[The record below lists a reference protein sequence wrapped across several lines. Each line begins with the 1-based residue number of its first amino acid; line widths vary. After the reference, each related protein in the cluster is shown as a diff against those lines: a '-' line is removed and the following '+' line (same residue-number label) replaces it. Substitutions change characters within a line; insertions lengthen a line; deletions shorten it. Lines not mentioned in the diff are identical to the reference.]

1 LWSLGI
7 TALEL
12 AYGYAPYAKYPPMKV
27 LVKTIQED
35 PPGFETYENEGF
47 GDDDEWLNP
56 KIEDWSQSFRDMVS
70 WCLQKDPKK
79 RPSCHELLS
88 HAHFKPLNDKTVCL
102 QYKERLVKEVLDK
115 IPNVGAE
122 DGDVTSKT
130 TNDLDK
136 SDIPVT
142 IVTETDNNDDTRRVG
157 TAWVF
162 PEVSSE
168 KRPSGTTWIFSDG
181 SNVCVSAAEALG
193 EKDDKEDLNAKSD
206 FFDQF
211 EKETQGEHF
220 KHPSRQNST
229 SVIEPVTEKSK
240 DDPDTNEEDDLNA
253 FMDQFEKETGGEDFR
268 KNKL

>member
-1 LWSLGI
+1 
-7 TALEL
+7 
-12 AYGYAPYAKYPPMKV
+12 MKV

-35 PPGFETYENEGF
+35 PPSFETYENEGF
-47 GDDDEWLNP
+47 GDDDDEWLNP
-56 KIEDWSQSFRDMVS
+56 KTEDWTQSFRDMVS

-88 HAHFKPLNDKTVCL
+88 HKHFQPLSDKNVCS
-102 QYKERLVKEVLDK
+102 QFKERLVAEVLDK

-122 DGDVTSKT
+122 DGDATPRT

-142 IVTETDNNDDTRRVG
+142 IVMETGNNDDTQRMG
-157 TAWVF
+157 TAWKF

-193 EKDDKEDLNAKSD
+193 EKEDPHAKSD

-220 KHPSRQNST
+220 KHPSRQNSASISKPT
-229 SVIEPVTEKSK
+229 VEKSK
-240 DDPDTNEEDDLNA
+240 DDPDPDEEDDLNA

-268 KNKL
+268 RNKL

>member
-1 LWSLGI
+1 LGI

-47 GDDDEWLNP
+47 GDDDDWLNP
-56 KIEDWSQSFRDMVS
+56 KTEDWSQSFRDMVT

-88 HAHFKPLNDKTVCL
+88 HQHFQSLSEQRVCL
-102 QYKERLVKEVLDK
+102 QFKQRLVEEVLDK
-115 IPNVGAE
+115 IPYVGTE
-122 DGDVTSKT
+122 DGDAVITPKT

-142 IVTETDNNDDTRRVG
+142 ILTQTGSNDDTRRAG

-162 PEVSSE
+162 PEASSE

-181 SNVCVSAAEALG
+181 SNVCVSAEEALG
-193 EKDDKEDLNAKSD
+193 KKDDSDDQDAKSD

-229 SVIEPVTEKSK
+229 TASETVIEKAK
-240 DDPDTNEEDDLNA
+240 DDPSSDEEDDLNA

-268 KNKL
+268 KNKS